1 METLELLLSRRS
13 IRSYTGEKV
22 SKEVEQAVLKAGYA
36 APVGMGRYD
45 GLHITVITDP
55 GFLSD
60 LDRAG
65 AEMFGKPDI
74 HPLYGAPELIL
85 VSVCPAGETIGNVE
99 YSNAAIVAHNMS
111 LAADDAGAG
120 TVLIWGAIRALNNS
134 PQLVA
139 RLGLPEG
146 FLPCC
151 ALTLGVTKETY
162 AVRDIPDGRIGTT
175 YL

>member
-1 METLELLLSRRS
+1 METLELLQSRRS

-74 HPLYGAPELIL
+74 HPLYGAPLLIV
-85 VSVCPAGETIGNVE
+85 VSSSEEGNVA
-99 YSNAAIVAHNMS
+99 SANVAMIVHNMALEAVELGIGHVDIYGATAG
-111 LAADDAGAG
+111 LAANAD
-120 TVLIWGAIRALNNS
+120 
-134 PQLVA
+134 LVKKI
-139 RLGLPEG
+139 GIPEG
-146 FLPCC
+146 FAP
-151 ALTLGVTKETY
+151 LGAIAAGPSEETY
-162 AVRDIPDGRIGTT
+162 EAREIGVRFETNTIE
-175 YL
+175 